1 MEAVRINFQLAVWLS
16 MVGGGLLLFNPEW
29 IFPEIVMRYYGH
41 VNLSFMA
48 VMFFL
53 VAVQVWLWLFYYR
66 QPDYRP
72 VLFMGGL
79 FLAAALGTGLYASAT
94 HVPVR
99 VILPLGLVYCGLSHL
114 AEAYVRF
121 RAQAG

>member
-1 MEAVRINFQLAVWLS
+1 MEAVRINFQVAVWLS
-16 MVGGGLLLFNPEW
+16 MVGGLGLLFNPEW
-29 IFPEIVMRYYGH
+29 VFPETVMRYYGH

-48 VMFFL
+48 PIFFL
-53 VAVQVWLWLFYYR
+53 VAVQVGLWLFYYR
-66 QPDYRP
+66 KPDYRP

-79 FLAAALGTGLYASAT
+79 FLAAALGAGLYARVT
-94 HVPVR
+94 HLPVR
-99 VILPLGLVYCGLSHL
+99 AILPLGLVYCGLSHL